1 MRTRFLAYALPLL
14 ILIGSAAADARSPT
28 TVASWL
34 ATLDRV
40 QGGHEMAYAYVH
52 KYLQAVYNA
61 MYDGG
66 AEARRLNSLS
76 IGAGKGPLYC
86 AGPKGEVRLQMNEL
100 RDFFRA
106 LPPEKQR
113 LAVKDAFILFAEHK
127 YPCPLKATAN
137 GAATPAGQN

>member
-14 ILIGSAAADARSPT
+14 ILIGPGAADARAPT

-40 QGGHEMAYAYVH
+40 QGGHEMSYAWVQ
-52 KYLQAVYNA
+52 KYLRAVYNA

-66 AEARRLNSLS
+66 AEARRLNTLS

-86 AGPKGEVRLQMNEL
+86 SPTGKGEVRLQMNEL

-106 LPPEKQR
+106 LPPEKQQM
-113 LAVKDAFILFAEHK
+113 AVKDVFILFAEHK
-127 YPCPLKATAN
+127 HPCPGKAA
-137 GAATPAGQN
+137 GSGTPAGQP